1 METKVIHRRYP
12 QVDWD
17 YKAISRIIND
27 NGLKRMII
35 YYTLKSKGKFKQGV
49 EMYSGENYIV
59 GSKDRSSSR
68 SYQYPDYPVKYK
80 SIVEELKKVH
90 AKTKWSSAKKVD
102 KN

>member
-1 METKVIHRRYP
+1 MNTKVIHRRYP
-12 QVDWD
+12 DSDWD
-17 YKAISRIIND
+17 FKAIQTIIND
-27 NGLKRMII
+27 NGTKRMIVF
-35 YYTLKSKGKFKQGV
+35 YTLKNKGKSKKGV
-49 EMYSGENYIV
+49 EIYSGGNYIV